1 MRVHQESAFRT
12 AYLVLG
18 DVSEAEDAAQDAI
31 MSAYRAMRS
40 FHEGASFR
48 PWLLKIVVNQA
59 RTAGKSRQRRQK
71 LAERASLTEAPVIY
85 EIDETV
91 MSRERANLVIRALG
105 ALGEHERTAVYLR
118 YFIGLSEREMGEYL
132 GCAQGT
138 VKSRLHRALEKL
150 RGVIARDYPQLM
162 NEVVS

>member
-1 MRVHQESAFRT
+1 MR
-12 AYLVLG
+12 
-18 DVSEAEDAAQDAI
+18 
-31 MSAYRAMRS
+31 AYRAIHS
-40 FHEGASFR
+40 FREGAGFR

-71 LAERASLTEAPVIY
+71 LAEQASLTEAPAVY

-91 MSRERANLVIRALG
+91 MSRERADLVIRALG
-105 ALGEHERTAVYLR
+105 SLGERERTAVHLR
-118 YFIGLSEREMGEYL
+118 YFIGLSEREMGEYF

-162 NEVVS
+162 NEVLS